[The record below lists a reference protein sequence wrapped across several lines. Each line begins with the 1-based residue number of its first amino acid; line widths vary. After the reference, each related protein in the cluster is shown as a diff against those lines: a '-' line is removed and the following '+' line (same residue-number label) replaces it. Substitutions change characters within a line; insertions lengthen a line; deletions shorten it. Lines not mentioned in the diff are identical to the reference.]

1 MHRHYK
7 AAQGLADERLIRQK
21 NVACQRID
29 TGGTFQPRDFNGL
42 ASGLKIARHIV
53 MNINPLSGTN
63 GTYLQS
69 LLASAL
75 RSASS
80 TSGSTGGAS
89 GVSLGNPQDSNQL
102 SPFAQL
108 LSTLQ
113 QLQQSNP
120 TEYQQV
126 TQQIATNLQSAAKTA
141 TADGNTAAAN
151 QLNQLATDFTTAS
164 QSGQLPNIQ
173 DQSQAVSGGHH
184 HHHGHHA
191 ESSQSSSS
199 SGSTAGASSSS
210 SSNSTN
216 DLLAQFL
223 SGLGAGSSSQNNA
236 LNPMAVIM
244 NTLSNAGLT
253 S

>member
-1 MHRHYK
+1 MYTR
-7 AAQGLADERLIRQK
+7 
-21 NVACQRID
+21 
-29 TGGTFQPRDFNGL
+29 GTLQPRDLNGL
-42 ASGLKIARHIV
+42 ASGLKTASQIL
-53 MNINPLSGTN
+53 MNIHPLSGTN
-63 GTYLQS
+63 SIYVQPLVSSVLSSTK
-69 LLASAL
+69 
-75 RSASS
+75 S
-80 TSGSTGGAS
+80 TSGTTGS
-89 GVSLGNPQDSNQL
+89 SNVSLGNSQDNNQL

-120 TEYQQV
+120 TEYKQV
-126 TQQIATNLQSAAKTA
+126 TGQIATNLQNAAKTA
-141 TADGNTAAAN
+141 TADGNTAAAT
-151 QLNQLATDFTTAS
+151 QLNQLATDFTNAS

-173 DQSQAVSGGHH
+173 DLSQAVSGGHH

-253 S
+253 